1 MMIDG
6 EIGESTI
13 DTLVKTQD
21 EVMVKMLSFKSL
33 NEIFVCFFSY
43 DL

>member
-21 EVMVKMLSFKSL
+21 EVRGNGENAYF
-33 NEIFVCFFSY
+33 
-43 DL
+43 